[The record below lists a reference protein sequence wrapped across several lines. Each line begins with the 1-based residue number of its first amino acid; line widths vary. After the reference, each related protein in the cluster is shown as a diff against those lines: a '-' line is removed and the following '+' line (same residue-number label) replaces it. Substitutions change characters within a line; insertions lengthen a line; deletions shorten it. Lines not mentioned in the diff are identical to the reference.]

1 MIDTLKQP
9 KTSPAVERA
18 GTVPSGS
25 DGERVQLA
33 LAAFARADAGG
44 SPPWLRTIRDAARA
58 QAVQVGFPTTRQE
71 EWKFT
76 NMAPVLQLPLHP
88 AAKAGAKITRQ
99 DIARFTFGLDCYR
112 LVFVDGHFCADLCSL
127 PANGNDLQL
136 GNLPA
141 QLKINSP
148 ELEKHLTR
156 HAHSDENFFTAL
168 NTAFFQDGAF
178 VSIAAG
184 KTADKPV
191 HLLFIGASE
200 QPGATALP
208 RSLIVA
214 HRGAQVKVIESHVS
228 LADAARVTSAVT
240 ELVLGPEAHVE
251 HCKVQQESERA
262 FHIATVQAVQAKDS
276 RWTSHSIATG
286 ARVARNQVQT
296 LFDAEGA
303 GAVLNG
309 LYLGHAEQLIDHH
322 TVVDHA
328 KPRCESHEFYHGILA
343 DRAHGV
349 FNGKIFVRQDAQKT
363 NAKQTNRNLL
373 LSDSAVI
380 DTKPQLEIFAD
391 DVKCTHGAAI
401 GQLSDES
408 IFYLRSR
415 GIGAENARRMLI
427 QAFASDVVERIG
439 IEPVR
444 AELEQMLV
452 ERFEP
457 AQA

>member
-1 MIDTLKQP
+1 MMDTLPQP
-9 KTSPAVERA
+9 KTSPALERA
-18 GTVPSGS
+18 GTVSSGS
-25 DGERVQLA
+25 DAERVQLA
-33 LAAFARADAGG
+33 LAAFARADSGG
-44 SPPWLRTIRDAARA
+44 HPAWLRAIRDAAAA
-58 QAVQVGFPTTRQE
+58 QAARIGFPTTRQE

-88 AAKAGAKITRQ
+88 AKKTGAKISRQ
-99 DIARFTFGLDCYR
+99 DIAPFTFGLDCHR

-127 PANGNDLQL
+127 PGDGNDLQL
-136 GNLPA
+136 GNLKMYSREA
-141 QLKINSP
+141 
-148 ELEKHLTR
+148 EMHLAR
-156 HAHSDENFFTAL
+156 HADANANFFTAL

-178 VSIAAG
+178 VFIAAG

-191 HLLFIGASE
+191 HLLFIGVSE
-200 QPGATALP
+200 EAGATALP

-214 HRGAQVKVIESHVS
+214 QRGAQVKIIESHVS
-228 LADAARVTSAVT
+228 LADAARVTNAVT
-240 ELVLGPEAHVE
+240 ELVLGPEAGVE

-262 FHIATVQAVQAKDS
+262 FHIATIQAVQAAGS
-276 RWTSHSIATG
+276 RWTSHSIALG
-286 ARVARNQVQT
+286 ARLARNQIQT
-296 LFDAEGA
+296 LLSAEGA
-303 GAVLNG
+303 AAILNG
-309 LYLGHAEQLIDHH
+309 LYLGHAEQLLDHH

-401 GQLSDES
+401 GQLSDEAL
-408 IFYLRSR
+408 FYLRAR
-415 GIGAENARRMLI
+415 GIGLEHARRMLI

-439 IEPVR
+439 IGPVR
-444 AELEQMLV
+444 AQLERMLV
-452 ERFEP
+452 ERFKP
-457 AQA
+457 AGE